1 MAEILNIDTSRTRKF
16 PDSGA
21 NGYIELFAMLS
32 PRDKDLVNRWHE
44 CLMHNCY
51 INGKRDGEIKE
62 RKRLQKML
70 AKFKPSK

>member
-1 MAEILNIDTSRTRKF
+1 MAEIINIDTRGARKF

-32 PRDKDLVNRWHE
+32 PRDKQLVNHWHE
-44 CLMHNCY
+44 CLMHNSY
-51 INGKRDGEIKE
+51 LQGKCDGEVKE

-70 AKFKPSK
+70 TKFKPAK